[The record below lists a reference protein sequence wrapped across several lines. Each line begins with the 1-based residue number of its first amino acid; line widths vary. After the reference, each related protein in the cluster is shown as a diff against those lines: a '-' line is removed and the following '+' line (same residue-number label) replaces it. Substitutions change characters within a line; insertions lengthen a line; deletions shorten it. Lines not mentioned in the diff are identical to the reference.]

1 MLHARPYSRHSAPP
15 RDPAPR
21 LLIVRLLRWWDC
33 RANPKSRVR
42 LSQQCWFAFC
52 AAMMRDVRAL
62 SNRCCETS
70 LSGEQA
76 ADLEHGPAAV
86 RPAGFQTRWL
96 KRAAQASHQRGQAP
110 LGAQTGKSV
119 FPGKRFALA
128 IST

>member
-15 RDPAPR
+15 PDPAPR

-76 ADLEHGPAAV
+76 ADLEHGPAAGA
-86 RPAGFQTRWL
+86 PSGFPNPLT
-96 KRAAQASHQRGQAP
+96 QASRASHISGVKLRWAYRLESLCSP
-110 LGAQTGKSV
+110 EKIRTG
-119 FPGKRFALA
+119 
-128 IST
+128 